1 MMANNP
7 LITWLYSCDKIVKNS
22 DRLVTHFMLDGGKLD
37 LTRDYDTFQEI
48 YAKNILEKNCIVEL
62 KTDVFKLFIDF
73 DVLSTEKIEMH
84 KYIIDIQEIIKQL
97 YETEALCIVTCADK
111 NKKIKRDSVEYI
123 KQGFHLH
130 WPEIFVN
137 KEIAIKIR
145 AIIVIRFTTMYGK
158 VAGFFENWEK
168 IIDKTVY
175 GHNGIRL
182 IGADKCNISDGIK
195 NYENR
200 VYVIY
205 SVYIGK
211 VHDENATHEYKTNT
225 LKSLKDTSIRC
236 FEPNI
241 TRHAT
246 LPEYESEEDTDEEKS
261 GFDIIKKSSPI
272 YMAIQKFF
280 INYATGYRVD
290 DVRKIVKMKEKEI
303 YIIESKS
310 KFCQNIDD
318 FHSNNHI
325 FFKLTAFGFCQRC
338 RSERSGNFG
347 CCRDYSSNLI
357 QVSSTLQ
364 SALGWKKPKS
374 KVKMDTKD
382 FSVPSLLER
391 LEGNITNKPKFTG
404 PPKKGKNK

>member
-211 VHDENATHEYKTNT
+211 VQDENVTHEYKTNT

-364 SALGWKKPKS
+364 SALGWKKPES

-382 FSVPSLLER
+382 FSIPSLLEK
-391 LEGNITNKPKFTG
+391 LEGNITNKQKFTG

>member
-1 MMANNP
+1 MTNNP

-22 DRLVTHFMLDGGKLD
+22 DRIVTHFMLDGGKLD

-211 VHDENATHEYKTNT
+211 VHDENVTREYKTNT

-241 TRHAT
+241 TRHVT

-325 FFKLTAFGFCQRC
+325 FFKLTPFGFCQRC

>member
-1 MMANNP
+1 MTNNP

-211 VHDENATHEYKTNT
+211 VHDENVTREYKTNT

-241 TRHAT
+241 TRHVT

-325 FFKLTAFGFCQRC
+325 FFKLTPFGFCQRC

>member
-1 MMANNP
+1 MANNP

-22 DRLVTHFMLDGGKLD
+22 DRSVTHFMLDGGKLD

-97 YETEALCIVTCADK
+97 YETDALCIVTCADK

-137 KEIAIKIR
+137 KEVAIKIR

-182 IGADKCNISDGIK
+182 IGADKCSISDGIK

-211 VHDENATHEYKTNT
+211 VYDENITLEYKTNT

-241 TRHAT
+241 TRHT
-246 LPEYESEEDTDEEKS
+246 ILPEYESDEDADEEKS
-261 GFDIIKKSSPI
+261 GFDIIKRGSPI

-325 FFKLTAFGFCQRC
+325 FFKLTPFGFCQRC

-382 FSVPSLLER
+382 FSVPSLLEK